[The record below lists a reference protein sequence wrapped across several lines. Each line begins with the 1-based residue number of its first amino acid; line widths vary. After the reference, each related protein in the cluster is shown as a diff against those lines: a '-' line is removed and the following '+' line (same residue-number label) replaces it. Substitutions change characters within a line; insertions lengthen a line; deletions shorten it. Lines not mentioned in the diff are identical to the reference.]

1 MIMKG
6 SSFRI
11 AAVAATALGF
21 AAVGV
26 HGTASAQDFYVGQL
40 QQFGYNWCPEGWQR
54 ADGSL
59 LSIQANQVLYAVIGT
74 TFGGDGVN
82 TFAVPD
88 LRDRAP
94 VSQSNTLPLGARVGT
109 ESITLLQTQLPPHTH
124 GFNAD
129 PTPPAGNAPANAMLG
144 VFPAGQ
150 AIYAAPAAIP
160 NTPMSPGMVQPAGQS
175 QPVPI
180 QMPVLATNWC
190 VALSGVFPQHP

>member
-1 MIMKG
+1 MKG
-6 SSFRI
+6 SRVRI
-11 AAVAATALGF
+11 AAVTAAALGF
-21 AAVGV
+21 AVFGV
-26 HGTASAQDFYVGQL
+26 HGSARAQEFYLGQL
-40 QQFGYNWCPEGWQR
+40 QQFGYNWCPNDWQR

-59 LSIQANQVLYAVIGT
+59 LSIAANSALFSLIGT

-94 VSQSNTLPLGARVGT
+94 ISQSSTLPLGAMVGT
-109 ESITLLQTQLPPHTH
+109 SSTTMLQVQLPMHTH

-129 PTPPAGNAPANAMLG
+129 PTPPAGNSPANSMLG
-144 VFPAGQ
+144 VFPSGQ
-150 AIYAAPAAIP
+150 SIYAPPSAGP
-160 NTPMSPGMVQPAGQS
+160 NTPMNPGMVQPAGQS

-190 VALSGVFPQHP
+190 MALYGVFPQHP

>member
-1 MIMKG
+1 MKG
-6 SSFRI
+6 SRLHI
-11 AAVAATALGF
+11 AAAAATALGL
-21 AAVGV
+21 AAFGAPGSA
-26 HGTASAQDFYVGQL
+26 HAQDFYVGQL

-59 LSIQANQVLYAVIGT
+59 LSIAANQVLYAVIGT

-94 VSQSNTLPLGARVGT
+94 VSQSGSLPLGAMVGAS
-109 ESITLLQTQLPPHTH
+109 SITMSQTQLPSHTH

-129 PTPPAGNAPANAMLG
+129 PTPPAGNSPANSMLG
-144 VFPAGQ
+144 VFAAGQ
-150 AIYAAPAAIP
+150 SIYAPPAAGP
-160 NTPMSPGMVQPAGQS
+160 NSPMNAGMVQPAGQS

-180 QMPVLATNWC
+180 QMPVLVTNWC
-190 VALSGVFPQHP
+190 VALYGVFPQHP